1 MAGPMIERVELSV
14 SHLKQF
20 AYCPR
25 IPYYQYVMP
34 VERVATYKMVRGK
47 TAQTKTEQLE
57 RRRLLERYG
66 IDLGERL
73 FGVQVTSERLGL
85 SGRLDLLIRTHEEL
99 IPVDFKDTDG
109 PPRRNHRVQLAAYG
123 LLVEEAFGLPARRG
137 FVCLIPSKTT
147 AEVSID
153 DYARAQAEEA
163 MAKIRRMIEEERIP
177 GPTEVRARCVGCEFQ
192 NYCGDIW

>member
-1 MAGPMIERVELSV
+1 MSERVELSV
-14 SHLKQF
+14 SDLKQF

-34 VERVATYKMVRGK
+34 VERVVTYKMVRGR
-47 TAQTKTEQLE
+47 TAQAKAEQLE

-66 IDLGERL
+66 IDFGERL
-73 FGVQVTSERLGL
+73 FGVQVTSGRLGL
-85 SGRLDLLIRTHEEL
+85 SGRIDLLIRTSEEL
-99 IPVDFKDTDG
+99 IPVDFKDTEG

-123 LLVEEAFGLPARRG
+123 LLAEETFGLPARRG

-153 DYARAQAEEA
+153 GYARGLAEDA
-163 MAKIRRMIEEERIP
+163 MVKIRRMIEEERMP
-177 GPTEVRARCVGCEFQ
+177 EPTTVRSRCESCEFQ
-192 NYCGDIW
+192 NYCADIW